1 MSSEAKQI
9 NVSAEAYSAIE
20 AAIEQVF
27 ANTGK
32 KPKYSEVQAIYK
44 TSNSYIQHVMQAWLD
59 KHKDDLNKKSEQPK
73 TPVALDDETIKALS
87 NSFLL
92 EVQKAKDEAEAEL
105 EKERQSLYEI
115 RDEALD
121 EMNAQMQ
128 IADERLDEI
137 NELTATNIAQAQK
150 VLGLESS
157 VGDWKLKHDDLSA
170 VNKHLNDDVQRTE
183 SRNKDLEQE
192 LTDTRKQLNT
202 AQSEASNYKAQF
214 EEVNKR
220 ADRLTVE
227 LDSKAQQ
234 LNERDKTISKLSS
247 ESLDDRRNLAM
258 LEGSNK
264 ALEQSKEQLEQQ
276 IKKSNDEVKQA
287 NDDNAQLKGAN
298 AKLEAQYNELEVR
311 YSKTAQ
317 ERDQANEQIRSL
329 QQQLNNL
336 KNHAKQIK
344 AHAGEQAS
352 YQQTPFCPPV
362 NVFLILGRHSLHEQP
377 VAPDSVFLLSGS
389 VKA

>member
-1 MSSEAKQI
+1 MTTNTKQI
-9 NVSAEAYSAIE
+9 NVSEEAYKAILD
-20 AAIEQVF
+20 AIDQVF
-27 ANTGK
+27 ATTGK

-44 TSNSYIQHVMQAWLD
+44 TSNSYIQPVMTDWLD
-59 KHKDDLNKKSEQPK
+59 KHQDELNKPSLQSKKPMM
-73 TPVALDDETIKALS
+73 LDDDTIKALS
-87 NSFLL
+87 NSFLN

-105 EKERQSLYEI
+105 EQERQSLYVI
-115 RDEALD
+115 RDEAQD

-137 NELTATNIAQAQK
+137 NELTATNAAQAQK
-150 VLGLESS
+150 VLELESS

-170 VNKHLNDDVQRTE
+170 VNKRLNDDVQRTE
-183 SRNKDLEQE
+183 SRNKDLEQD

-202 AQSEASNYKAQF
+202 AQSEATSYKAQF
-214 EEVNKR
+214 DEVNKR

-234 LNERDKTISKLSS
+234 LSERDKTISKLSS

-298 AKLEAQYNELEVR
+298 AKLEAQYNELEAR
-311 YSKTAQ
+311 HSKTAQ
-317 ERDQANEQIRSL
+317 ERDQANEQILLL

-336 KNHAKQIK
+336 KNHAK
-344 AHAGEQAS
+344 
-352 YQQTPFCPPV
+352 
-362 NVFLILGRHSLHEQP
+362 
-377 VAPDSVFLLSGS
+377 
-389 VKA
+389 